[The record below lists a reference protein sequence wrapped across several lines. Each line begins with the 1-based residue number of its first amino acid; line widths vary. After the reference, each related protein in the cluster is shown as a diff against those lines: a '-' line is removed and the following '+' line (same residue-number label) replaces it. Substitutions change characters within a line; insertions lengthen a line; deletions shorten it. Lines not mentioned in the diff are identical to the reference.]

1 MGLIKFLIR
10 LAISAPDADD
20 QRSRDAARRSRPQS
34 RPTQRRESRPVAP
47 EKTVIVQP
55 ISQPS
60 SRSEPSP
67 LGRYSEAIP
76 HAAPDPTAPQ
86 NVTLPFCRYPKREE
100 RAERAKLVY
109 RHACTPGPTI
119 LKGKC
124 YVIDGDT
131 ISINSVPIRLA
142 GIDAPEL
149 DHPYGQS
156 SKWAMVAI
164 TKGQIITARIAP
176 EMSFD
181 RTVAICCLPDG
192 RDIAAELVKQ
202 GLALDWPLFS
212 KGRYKEYEP
221 DGVRRKLW
229 MTNKRQP
236 PLGPR

>member
-1 MGLIKFLIR
+1 MGLLR
-10 LAISAPDADD
+10 LLFGH
-20 QRSRDAARRSRPQS
+20 RPQ
-34 RPTQRRESRPVAP
+34 PQRRPKVAP
-47 EKTVIVQP
+47 KAHRVEPDHPKKPRRYVSPSGAKPAPRKT
-55 ISQPS
+55 S
-60 SRSEPSP
+60 
-67 LGRYSEAIP
+67 LA
-76 HAAPDPTAPQ
+76 HPDPAAPQ
-86 NVTLPFCRYPKREE
+86 NVTLPYCRYPKREE

-119 LKGKC
+119 LKGRC

-149 DHPYGQS
+149 DHPYGQA
-156 SKWAMVAI
+156 SKWAMVRI

-176 EMSFD
+176 EMSYD

-212 KGRYKEYEP
+212 KGRYRQFEP

-236 PLGPR
+236 PVARG

>member
-1 MGLIKFLIR
+1 MGLLR
-10 LAISAPDADD
+10 LLFGHGPRPPRRPKAASKTHRVEPDHSQKPRRHVSPPAAKPAP
-20 QRSRDAARRSRPQS
+20 R
-34 RPTQRRESRPVAP
+34 
-47 EKTVIVQP
+47 KT
-55 ISQPS
+55 S
-60 SRSEPSP
+60 
-67 LGRYSEAIP
+67 LA
-76 HAAPDPTAPQ
+76 HPDPALPQ
-86 NVTLPFCRYPKREE
+86 NVTLPYCRYPKREE

-119 LKGKC
+119 LKGRC

-131 ISINSVPIRLA
+131 ITINSVPIRLA

-149 DHPYGQS
+149 DHPYGQAA
-156 SKWAMVAI
+156 KWAMVRI

-176 EMSFD
+176 EMSYD

-212 KGRYKEYEP
+212 KGRYREFEP

-236 PLGPR
+236 PAQNTDRQ

>member
-1 MGLIKFLIR
+1 MGLLR
-10 LAISAPDADD
+10 LLFGFSMPPAGRSAAKEPGATPLPYNSRSKSKQQT
-20 QRSRDAARRSRPQS
+20 QRSN
-34 RPTQRRESRPVAP
+34 AP
-47 EKTVIVQP
+47 KPAVVQP
-55 ISQPS
+55 IIQPAS
-60 SRSEPSP
+60 ASRPSP
-67 LGRYSEAIP
+67 AGRQTTSNLAF
-76 HAAPDPTAPQ
+76 PDPAAPQ
-86 NVTLPFCRYPKREE
+86 NVNLPYCRYPRREE

-149 DHPYGQS
+149 DHPYGQAA
-156 SKWAMVAI
+156 KWAMVKI
-164 TKGQIITARIAP
+164 TKGNIITARIAP
-176 EMSFD
+176 EMSYD

-212 KGRYKEYEP
+212 KGRYKEFEP

-236 PLGPR
+236 PPAR